1 MMENILLV
9 GSYISIFLVFL
20 AFIFGIVE
28 LFDDYSGCKMVLS
41 LNALFYTIIL
51 LLVEIYSKYVT
62 IHSISKN
69 ITINEYT
76 FRAIFHTWIGITLI
90 GTSYAGQIIS
100 IIVILFGLSNLVYN
114 IKKRTVDEENKPS
127 IENDF
132 DPVDTYAQD

>member
-1 MMENILLV
+1 MMRNVLLV

-90 GTSYAGQIIS
+90 GTSNAGQIIS

-114 IKKRTVDEENKPS
+114 IKNRTVSEENNPS
-127 IENDF
+127 IDHI
-132 DPVDTYAQD
+132 PVPEDT

>member
-1 MMENILLV
+1 MKNVFLV

-90 GTSYAGQIIS
+90 GTSHAGQIIS

-114 IKKRTVDEENKPS
+114 IKKRTVDDENKPS

-132 DPVDTYAQD
+132 EPVDA

>member
-1 MMENILLV
+1 MMRNVLLV

-28 LFDDYSGCKMVLS
+28 LFDDYSGCKLVLS
-41 LNALFYTIIL
+41 LNAFFYTIIL

-76 FRAIFHTWIGITLI
+76 FRSIFHTWIGITLI

-132 DPVDTYAQD
+132 DHGDTYAQD